1 MCQQE
6 YRWLRENVGYKY
18 LVPFVNAQKKI
29 EHFLSSRNLKR
40 HVFQLL
46 AFSKILFWVN
56 MALRFIHLVLSA
68 LVRFKLEALTV
79 LKDIYRT
86 FVLSVSKLVT
96 NSLHIFFCRP
106 NDSKGYRRCP
116 HSAQRFWKWV
126 VRDSH
131 IPFKFFSLNQWLN
144 IIHTFSILKNILWYF
159 LLLRSYV
166 APTQWLVKKGKKKKT
181 TTNKQKKKKKKK
193 DKQMYVR
200 IVPVVYIVEDTSWIS
215 TRDALV
221 LDPWRVG
228 TFPMDLVV

>member
-1 MCQQE
+1 MVDRDWTYFIIITHMCQQE

-68 LVRFKLEALTV
+68 LVTFKLEALTA

-96 NSLHIFFCRP
+96 NSLHIFFADQMIAKAIGDVLILP
-106 NDSKGYRRCP
+106 SVSGNELFVTVIYHLSSFPWIND
-116 HSAQRFWKWV
+116 
-126 VRDSH
+126 
-131 IPFKFFSLNQWLN
+131 
-144 IIHTFSILKNILWYF
+144 
-159 LLLRSYV
+159 
-166 APTQWLVKKGKKKKT
+166 
-181 TTNKQKKKKKKK
+181 
-193 DKQMYVR
+193 
-200 IVPVVYIVEDTSWIS
+200 
-215 TRDALV
+215 
-221 LDPWRVG
+221 
-228 TFPMDLVV
+228 